1 MIFKRVDHVEIV
13 PKNAE
18 KTIDFYVNILGFRI
32 KSRNEVKMP
41 PMREVIYL
49 ELGDTVIEI
58 ISIDKPKPKAQ
69 NAGANVVQLFD
80 SWAGILSEDDF
91 VDFALPAARTALEY
105 QAVPTIYFAPHGPHL
120 LPHFAGVGATAYGVD
135 WRLPLDEAWRLLG
148 DSYPIQGKPGPGC
161 TPHQP
166 QSSAIRGGPGTG

>member
-13 PKNAE
+13 PRNAE

-58 ISIDKPKPKAQ
+58 ISVDDPQSKT
-69 NAGANVVQLFD
+69 GATWEVGYR
-80 SWAGILSEDDF
+80 AI
-91 VDFALPAARTALEY
+91 ALEVEDMKT
-105 QAVPTIYFAPHGPHL
+105 AVDYLQSKKIAMAMEP
-120 LPHFAGVGATAYGVD
+120 VD
-135 WRLPLDEAWRLLG
+135 LG
-148 DSYPIQGKPGPGC
+148 DSFRGE
-161 TPHQP
+161 
-166 QSSAIRGGPGTG
+166 IRDPDGLIIELRQWK

>member
-13 PKNAE
+13 PRNAE

-58 ISIDKPKPKAQ
+58 ISVDDPKPKAEI
-69 NAGANVVQLFD
+69 AWEVGYRA
-80 SWAGILSEDDF
+80 I
-91 VDFALPAARTALEY
+91 ALEVEDMTT
-105 QAVPTIYFAPHGPHL
+105 AVDYLQSKGIAIALKP
-120 LPHFAGVGATAYGVD
+120 VD
-135 WRLPLDEAWRLLG
+135 LG
-148 DSYPIQGKPGPGC
+148 DSFRGE
-161 TPHQP
+161 
-166 QSSAIRGGPGTG
+166 IRDPDGLILELRQWK

>member
-13 PKNAE
+13 PRNAE

-58 ISIDKPKPKAQ
+58 ISVDDPQSK
-69 NAGANVVQLFD
+69 AGATWEVGYR
-80 SWAGILSEDDF
+80 AI
-91 VDFALPAARTALEY
+91 ALEVEDMKT
-105 QAVPTIYFAPHGPHL
+105 AVDYLQSKKIAMAMEP
-120 LPHFAGVGATAYGVD
+120 VD
-135 WRLPLDEAWRLLG
+135 LG
-148 DSYPIQGKPGPGC
+148 DSFRGE
-161 TPHQP
+161 
-166 QSSAIRGGPGTG
+166 IRDPDGLIIELRQWK